1 MSASG
6 SANAASYVDLDVN
19 GTRLWGVGIDGNTSI
34 ASLKAIVS
42 AVNRAI
48 RAQQSAP
55 EAASELVGA

>member
-1 MSASG
+1 
-6 SANAASYVDLDVN
+6 VDLDVN

-48 RAQQSAP
+48 RAEQSAP
-55 EAASELVGA
+55 KAESELIGA